1 MAKVTAEDNLLMA
14 GFQTTIDSDSNGYD
28 SSWDDSDVLK
38 ALQANPDLTVGQ
50 ISPKINIPVH
60 RVVAAI
66 ARLKTAGKFPV
77 NPPAGIVVDF
87 PICSKGI
94 IATVETPVTT
104 EEPLTVITLW
114 QPWATFIIKGIKCFE
129 TRSWPTNHRG
139 KILIH
144 AAKRPINWDELDIES
159 LECYHPD
166 VKSWD
171 YPLGAI
177 VGEASLE
184 SCTAASYRGLDV
196 VERICGNFETG
207 RFAWEMRS
215 PKPLLIP
222 DVKGKQGL
230 WKYEPLT
237 VNDVVLG
244 ETVQSDEPL
253 NCEQSQTNILLEEPP
268 RLIEPDGQLSL
279 FFDDSEE
286 PPDPD
291 DYGDKYEEVY
301 QQWAVKFPELAQAI
315 AKGKAVLGETMTAIA
330 HWEIGQR
337 FKPSYAHDAVSF
349 EVVKKKGDNI
359 WLKFDPP
366 TANTHK
372 FTISEILKYFPDA
385 HKEAVKKSN
394 AVLGESYQFQK
405 GDRVQKISNPKWIGE
420 IKSFEKTGAK
430 IKTPLNYEYI
440 ADLAEYRLFS
450 KANSDDVLGE
460 SFFNVGDKV
469 ITMSPGFDNRVFTVK
484 RIASTGM
491 VIVTFPDR
499 APGQINNDLSY
510 SFPSMHLSHYAE
522 VIKPTVKNEPEITTR
537 KRPAKGCGSGYL
549 MTRAANIRRNEA
561 KGKSPDIYYVYCFS
575 YTNQYGKEIKSSLSV
590 PRAKIAQ
597 VKSMIEK
604 REHYVKICR
613 FLGRSV
619 PMSY

>member
-1 MAKVTAEDNLLMA
+1 MEDLIMAKVTAEDNLLMA
-14 GFQTTIDSDSNGYD
+14 GFQTTTDSDSNGYD

-77 NPPAGIVVDF
+77 NPPAGIVVEF
-87 PICSKGI
+87 PTCSKGI
-94 IATVETPVTT
+94 IETVEPV
-104 EEPLTVITLW
+104 
-114 QPWATFIIKGIKCFE
+114 
-129 TRSWPTNHRG
+129 
-139 KILIH
+139 
-144 AAKRPINWDELDIES
+144 
-159 LECYHPD
+159 
-166 VKSWD
+166 
-171 YPLGAI
+171 
-177 VGEASLE
+177 
-184 SCTAASYRGLDV
+184 
-196 VERICGNFETG
+196 
-207 RFAWEMRS
+207 
-215 PKPLLIP
+215 
-222 DVKGKQGL
+222 
-230 WKYEPLT
+230 
-237 VNDVVLG
+237 
-244 ETVQSDEPL
+244 
-253 NCEQSQTNILLEEPP
+253 TNILLEEPP

-291 DYGDKYEEVY
+291 DFKSLDEYHKQREI
-301 QQWAVKFPELAQAI
+301 WAKSHPELDQAMAERI
-315 AKGKAVLGETMTAIA
+315 KRIEESKL
-330 HWEIGQR
+330 
-337 FKPSYAHDAVSF
+337 
-349 EVVKKKGDNI
+349 
-359 WLKFDPP
+359 
-366 TANTHK
+366 
-372 FTISEILKYFPDA
+372 
-385 HKEAVKKSN
+385 
-394 AVLGESYQFQK
+394 VLGESYQFQK

-510 SFPSMHLSHYAE
+510 SFPSMHLSHYVE

-549 MTRAANIRRNEA
+549 KVREANVKRNAA
-561 KGKSPDIYYVYCFS
+561 KGKDPDVYYVYYYS
-575 YTNQYGKEIKSSLSV
+575 YSNQYGKEIKSSISV

-597 VKSMIEK
+597 VKKMVEDK
-604 REHYVKICR
+604 EHYVKIAK
-613 FLGRSV
+613 FLGKSL
-619 PMSY
+619 PLSY